1 MTNSAAVVKSAM
13 RRDLSAA
20 LKERRADAV
29 TALRT
34 AIAVLDNAEAV
45 DASAVP
51 TDVTEVARRDLSPA
65 DVRAILTGHLD
76 ESLAEAQRYEQLGR
90 HDAAQRLRRDAEIV
104 RAYV

>member
-1 MTNSAAVVKSAM
+1 MTNSVAVVKSAM

-20 LKERRADAV
+20 MKERRAETV

-45 DASAVP
+45 DVSAIP
-51 TDVTEVARRDLSPA
+51 AHVTEVARRSLSPV
-65 DVRAILTGHLD
+65 DVRAILSGHLD
-76 ESLAEAQRYEQLGR
+76 ESLADARRYEELGR
-90 HDAAQRLRRDAEIV
+90 HDAAQRLRREAEIV